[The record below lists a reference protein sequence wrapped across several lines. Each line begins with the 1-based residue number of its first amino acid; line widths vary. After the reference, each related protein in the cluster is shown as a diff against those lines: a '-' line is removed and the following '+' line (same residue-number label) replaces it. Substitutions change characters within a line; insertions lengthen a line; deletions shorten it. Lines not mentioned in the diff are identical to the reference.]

1 MPLLDDVCAPTA
13 MPLSSTPGPPRVHCR
28 SPRHYCVMHL
38 VATYSVGRRILEW
51 AGGLRSERR
60 ARLRDQLSTRDGINP
75 DDRIMS
81 PAQARAAS
89 RVRSRSHA
97 ATSRP
102 MEPSSKVPQSIPAS
116 SMPMA
121 CTVNTG
127 GRACSPASGRQ
138 YRRLRA
144 VAPSVWSLYGDV
156 IVLTCGR
163 PLGAGMEKICQVTSA
178 LKHLS
183 WGKDVALLTDARFSR
198 VSTGAC
204 IGHIGPEALAGGP
217 TGNWQGARRRC
228 D

>member
-1 MPLLDDVCAPTA
+1 MCANCHAFEQHPW
-13 MPLSSTPGPPRVHCR
+13 PPPRVHCR

-60 ARLRDQLSTRDGINP
+60 ARLRDLLSTRDGINP

-81 PAQARAAS
+81 PAQARADS

-144 VAPSVWSLYGDV
+144 AAPSGCCMAMYCADLRQAVRQWHGKNLPGHFCAETSE
-156 IVLTCGR
+156 
-163 PLGAGMEKICQVTSA
+163 LGKRRSA
-178 LKHLS
+178 TNRC
-183 WGKDVALLTDARFSR
+183 ALLR
-198 VSTGAC
+198 GK
-204 IGHIGPEALAGGP
+204 
-217 TGNWQGARRRC
+217 
-228 D
+228 